1 MPASLPYRIGAA
13 MWDILEASQFLRQS
27 IWWTYRQARLR
38 KIPAFRVGRA
48 WRFDPKDLQAY
59 IDGLKDQT
67 PAA

>member
-1 MPASLPYRIGAA
+1 
-13 MWDILEASQFLRQS
+13 MWDIIEASQFLRQS

-38 KIPAFRVGRA
+38 KIPAFRVGKA

-59 IDGLKDQT
+59 IDGLKDQ